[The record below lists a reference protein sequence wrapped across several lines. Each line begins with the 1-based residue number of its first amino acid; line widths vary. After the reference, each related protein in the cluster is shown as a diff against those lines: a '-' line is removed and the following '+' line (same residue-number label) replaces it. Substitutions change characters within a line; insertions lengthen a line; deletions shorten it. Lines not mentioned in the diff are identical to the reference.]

1 MTNDY
6 PTENNGSI
14 TRVND
19 QTTVALPLRN
29 IITLLAVAGGIVWGY
44 FSLTE
49 RLNQL
54 GSTVKLLQINVEQNS
69 EFRILWPRGQLGS
82 LPADAEQFLLIKG
95 IENRLQKLQ
104 EQIDQGRA
112 PADQKQTLRLE
123 FYESRLTRIEE
134 LLGRN
139 GYGSK

>member
-6 PTENNGSI
+6 STENNGSI

-54 GSTVKLLQINVEQNS
+54 GSTVKLLHINVEQNS

-82 LPADAEQFLLIKG
+82 LPADAEQFLLLKG
-95 IENRLQKLQ
+95 MEERSQKLQ
-104 EQIDQGRA
+104 DQIDEGRA